1 MRVIDS
7 DGHFHEPHYL
17 FDEFMDKEYWSRR
30 PRVVKIQDHAL
41 EEGRWLVDG
50 LVVPRVPFSKGVGG
64 GGFQY
69 MQPRHKQMSMKDNSL
84 DDMEG
89 RLKDMQLLGV
99 DMQVVYPT
107 AFPFV
112 NDIDDKD
119 LATAICRAYN
129 NYVAARCSKSKGK
142 VHGVA
147 MVALHDV
154 SGAIEEMRRAV
165 KELKLV
171 AVTIPGL
178 VGNKPLHAP
187 EFHPFFKAAADL
199 DCPLGLHAVTG
210 MHYTPWA
217 DCYKDFFSTHVTAMP
232 FSMMVGL
239 MSVIRSGVMEEFP
252 NLRCAFLEI
261 DGMWLHFWARWVN
274 KHVKDAKRVSGGHHL
289 EAGWGE
295 SPYLL
300 PLESKDPME
309 YIQSG
314 RFLSGYD
321 EHEDLRYLIDHL
333 GAKTFM
339 YASDYPHGDT
349 EWERAR
355 ETKTLSTLSDTEKS
369 AILGDNAARFYKL

>member
-17 FDEFMDKEYWSRR
+17 FDEFIDKEYWSRR

-69 MQPRHKQMSMKDNSL
+69 MMPRHAQMSMQDNSL
-84 DDMEG
+84 DDMPG
-89 RLKDMQLLGV
+89 RLKDLELLGV
-99 DMQVVYPT
+99 DVQVVYST

-112 NDIDDKD
+112 HDVEDKD
-119 LATAICRAYN
+119 LATAICRAHN
-129 NYVAARCSKSKGK
+129 NYVAARCKPANGK
-142 VHGVA
+142 VRGVA
-147 MVALHDV
+147 MVALQDV
-154 SGAIEEMRRAV
+154 SGAVEELRRAV

-178 VGNKPLHAP
+178 VGTKPLHAA
-187 EFHPFFKAAADL
+187 EFYPFFKAAAEL
-199 DCPLGLHAVTG
+199 DCPIAFHAVTG
-210 MHYTPWA
+210 MHFTPWA

-232 FSMMVGL
+232 FSMMVAL
-239 MSVIRSGVMEEFP
+239 MSVIRLGVMEEFP

-261 DGMWLHFWARWVN
+261 DATWLHYWARWVN

-300 PLESKDPME
+300 PMGSKDPME
-309 YIQSG
+309 YIQNG

-321 EHEDLRYLIDHL
+321 EQEDLRYLIDHL

-349 EWERAR
+349 EWERVH
-355 ETKTLSTLSDTEKS
+355 ETMKLDNLSEPEKS
-369 AILGDNAARFYKL
+369 AILADNAARFYNI